1 MMANFNLVEER
12 GSDRPVGTS
21 LVQNFENSNRK
32 VVDRVG
38 NFSVIEHVQDL
49 TVRPEDA
56 MQAYFMSEMG
66 VCKRQVAIDLSGTSA
81 MVQAGAMQ
89 WMLGNVS
96 VQTGVKGVGDFFGK
110 AIRGKVTGESAIKP
124 EYSGSGLVVLEPTY
138 RHIILED
145 VAAWGPAG
153 LVVEDGMFL
162 ACDGSV
168 RLSMQVRSN
177 ISSAVGGGEGLFNLC
192 LLGSGIVALE
202 SNAPR
207 GELIEFVLKNDVLRV
222 DGPMAVAW
230 SGSLEFSVE
239 RTTKSLVGSAA
250 SGEGLVNV
258 YRGSGRVLV
267 APVA

>member
-1 MMANFNLVEER
+1 
-12 GSDRPVGTS
+12 
-21 LVQNFENSNRK
+21 
-32 VVDRVG
+32 
-38 NFSVIEHVQDL
+38 
-49 TVRPEDA
+49 
-56 MQAYFMSEMG
+56 
-66 VCKRQVAIDLSGTSA
+66 
-81 MVQAGAMQ
+81 
-89 WMLGNVS
+89 
-96 VQTGVKGVGDFFGK
+96 
-110 AIRGKVTGESAIKP
+110 
-124 EYSGSGLVVLEPTY
+124 
-138 RHIILED
+138 
-145 VAAWGPAG
+145 
-153 LVVEDGMFL
+153 
-162 ACDGSV
+162 
-168 RLSMQVRSN
+168 MQVRSN